1 MSLVSVVDPT
11 AVRSTAVDVV
21 SDLPPPDGGPVHVHA
36 VAELHRYVDDTIT
49 YDPDPGP
56 AGDVAPP
63 AETLETER
71 GNHDCQAVLL
81 ASLLAAVDAPTRLVR
96 CESVSGD
103 RHVVPEV
110 SLAEATDGE
119 TSAVAESL
127 GEYYDAVERP
137 YDAFCY
143 EVNDDRIWY
152 PVDPAMSRYVGDLE
166 HLSINEF
173 VHGLDADGSWSWHD
187 AEYRYPD

>member
-1 MSLVSVVDPT
+1 MSLASVVDPT

-21 SDLPPPDGGPVHVHA
+21 NDLPPPDGGPVHAHA

-49 YDPDPGP
+49 YDPAPGP
-56 AGDVAPP
+56 TGDVAPP

-81 ASLLAAVDAPTRLVR
+81 ASLLA
-96 CESVSGD
+96 
-103 RHVVPEV
+103 
-110 SLAEATDGE
+110 TDGE

-137 YDAFCY
+137 YDAFRY
-143 EVNDDRIWY
+143 DVDDDRVWY
-152 PVDPAMSRYVGDLE
+152 PVDPGMGTYVGDLE

-173 VHGLDADGSWSWHD
+173 VHGPDADGSWSWHD